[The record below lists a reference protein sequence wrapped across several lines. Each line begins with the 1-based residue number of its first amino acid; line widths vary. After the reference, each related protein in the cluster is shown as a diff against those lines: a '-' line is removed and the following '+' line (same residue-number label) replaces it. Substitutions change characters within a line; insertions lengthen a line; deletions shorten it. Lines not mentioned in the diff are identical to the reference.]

1 VPRHARSAA
10 ADRDGAAQHRYRGID
25 AVRRHPA
32 LSPMASQAR
41 LHEARAGNNCPP
53 SGWAVVA
60 SDGTIH
66 LNPDRSGTPGDWSW
80 AIAHC
85 LLHLGFGHLDEGGR
99 EERSG
104 KGEGGFD
111 LAWNLACC
119 LTVNRFLEHLGS
131 GLQLGLAAETTP
143 YGQLAETSR
152 GEVFLA
158 RRLRELGTDLNL
170 SGVGVGGPD
179 GDLLRTGPV
188 MPVMPA
194 VSPAVPLRNG
204 WAELL
209 AAGLAR
215 VAGDAV
221 DTAGGASRRRK
232 TAWRQALDWFM
243 ANYPLIGAIADA
255 FTLIDDADVCHAHG
269 VRVAAVSPAAAELY
283 VNPLYP
289 LTDGERRFVIA
300 HELLH
305 AGLRH
310 DTRAEWRDP
319 WLWNVACDYVIN
331 GWLVEMGVGES
342 PDSAL
347 YDRALRGMSAEE
359 VYDRIVTDRRL
370 RKLATLRG
378 VGLADVLPHPLP
390 RGPADPVRG
399 VDLDEFYRRSLAD
412 GLGHH
417 QARGRGTLPAGL
429 VEEIRTLARPP
440 VPWDVQLA
448 SRSMP
453 HR

>member
-1 VPRHARSAA
+1 MARHARTAA
-10 ADRDGAAQHRYRGID
+10 ADRDEAARLRYWGID

-32 LSPMASQAR
+32 LSPLANQAR
-41 LHEARAGNNCPP
+41 LHEARAGNLCPP

-60 SDGTIH
+60 SDGAIH

-85 LLHLGFGHLDEGGR
+85 LLHLGFGHLEEGGR
-99 EERSG
+99 EEHSG
-104 KGEGGFD
+104 RGEAGFD

-119 LTVNRFLEHLGS
+119 LTVNRFLERLGA
-131 GLQLGLAAETTP
+131 GLQLGLAAETTS
-143 YGQLAETSR
+143 YDQLAEMSR
-152 GEVFLA
+152 GEAFLA

-179 GDLLRTGPV
+179 GDLLHTGPAT
-188 MPVMPA
+188 PA
-194 VSPAVPLRNG
+194 TLALPRGNDWP
-204 WAELL
+204 ELL
-209 AAGLAR
+209 ATGLAR

-221 DTAGGASRRRK
+221 DATVDTTGGASRRRK
-232 TAWRQALDWFM
+232 SAWQQALDWFR
-243 ANYPLIGAIADA
+243 ANHPLIGAIADA
-255 FTLIDDADVCHAHG
+255 FTLVEDADVCHAHG

-289 LTDGERRFVIA
+289 LADGERRFVIA

-359 VYDRIVTDRRL
+359 VYDRIAADRRL
-370 RKLATLRG
+370 RKLATPRG

-390 RGPADPVRG
+390 HLAVHTPTLKWLPGDVVIPDP
-399 VDLDEFYRRSLAD
+399 
-412 GLGHH
+412 
-417 QARGRGTLPAGL
+417 GTSHPRQG
-429 VEEIRTLARPP
+429 TTP
-440 VPWDVQLA
+440 VP
-448 SRSMP
+448 RCEK
-453 HR
+453 RTT